1 MTPTPGQ
8 PEKPD
13 LLDEELARLEEFV
26 ALLKE
31 EQALLA
37 AGDGDRLLALV
48 ESKTALANRLAALG
62 EMREA
67 ALDRQGLGTGRAGME
82 AWLAK
87 QGSPARQTAWQK
99 FLALAAEARELNELN
114 GKLIGLHMR
123 HNQQALAALMS
134 ATDRAMVYG
143 PDGQQS
149 AGLSGRIL
157 GKA

>member
-1 MTPTPGQ
+1 LTPPAGQ
-8 PEKPD
+8 PETPD
-13 LLDEELARLEEFV
+13 PLDEEIARLEEFV
-26 ALLKE
+26 ALLQE

-37 AGDGDRLLALV
+37 AGDGDRLLSLV
-48 ESKTALANRLAALG
+48 ETKTALANRLAALG

-67 ALDRQGLGTGRAGME
+67 ALARQGCGAGREGME
-82 AWLAK
+82 AWLAR
-87 QGSPARQTAWQK
+87 QGNPARQAAWQK
-99 FLALAAEARELNELN
+99 FLALAAQARELNEVN
-114 GKLIGLHMR
+114 GKLIGLQMH